1 MIHAAGSIFPELFA
15 EIFCL
20 DSDVSS
26 VDAEVITAD
35 KPVTFITQA
44 GAAETRGLA
53 NGREGQIKI
62 LINKTYAADT
72 VVTPT
77 ALANGTTIT
86 FNAAGDAWMGIF
98 HAGEWHTFGALATG
112 VGANAVVA

>member
-1 MIHAAGSIFPELFA
+1 MIESAGQIIPELLA
-15 EIFCL
+15 GILRLEA
-20 DSDVSS
+20 DVSA
-26 VDAEVITAD
+26 VDAEVITTD

-77 ALANGTTIT
+77 ALANGTQIE
-86 FNAAGDAWMGIF
+86 FNAAGDGWIGIF
-98 HAGEWHTFGALATG
+98 HYGEWHTIIAGASG
-112 VGANAVVA
+112 IGSGAIVS

>member
-1 MIHAAGSIFPELFA
+1 MLESAGQIIPELLVKLLM
-15 EIFCL
+15 L
-20 DSDVSS
+20 DFDVSS
-26 VDAEVITAD
+26 VDAEVISTD

-62 LINKTYAADT
+62 LINTVYAADT

-77 ALANGTTIT
+77 ALVGSTIT
-86 FNAAGDAWMGIF
+86 FNAAGDTWIGIF
-98 HAGEWHTFGALATG
+98 YAGEWHTLACAAITG
-112 VGANAVVA
+112 SGGAVVA